1 MNGDHMVLGSSVTDQ
16 KAIILVIILL
26 LLCLVAIAGNG
37 FITAALGVEWV
48 LRGTLLPCDKLLVSL
63 RASRFCLQWVVMGKT
78 IYVLLYPTAFPY
90 NPVLQ
95 FLAFQWDFLN
105 AATLWFSSWLSVFY
119 CVKIATFTHPVFLWL
134 KHKLSEWV
142 PWMFFSS
149 VGLSSFT
156 TILFFIGNHS
166 IYQNYLR
173 NHLQPWNVTG
183 NSIWSYCEKFYL
195 FPLKMIT
202 WTMPTAVFFICMIL
216 LITSL
221 GRHMEKA
228 LLTTSGFREPSVQA
242 HVKALLALLS
252 LAMLFIS
259 YFLSLVLSAA
269 GIFPRLDFKFWV
281 GESVIYLCA
290 GVHPIILL
298 FSNRRLRAVLERC
311 RSSRCRTP

>member
-1 MNGDHMVLGSSVTDQ
+1 
-16 KAIILVIILL
+16 
-26 LLCLVAIAGNG
+26 
-37 FITAALGVEWV
+37 
-48 LRGTLLPCDKLLVSL
+48 
-63 RASRFCLQWVVMGKT
+63 MGKT
-78 IYVLLYPTAFPY
+78 IYVLLYPMAFPY

-119 CVKIATFTHPVFLWL
+119 CVKIATFTHLVFLWL
-134 KHKLSEWV
+134 KHKLFEWV
-142 PWMFFSS
+142 PWMLFSS

-156 TILFFIGNHS
+156 TILFFIGNHR

-202 WTMPTAVFFICMIL
+202 WTMSTAVFFICMTL

-221 GRHMEKA
+221 GKHMEKA

-252 LAMLFIS
+252 FAMLFIS
-259 YFLSLVLSAA
+259 YFLSLVFSAA
-269 GIFPRLDFKFWV
+269 GIFPPLDFKFWV

-290 GVHPIILL
+290 AVHPIILL
-298 FSNRRLRAVLERC
+298 FSNCRLRAVLERC
-311 RSSRCRTP
+311 RSSRCGTP